1 MLLFVVVVDYF
12 PSIRKWILLPSFLI
26 STKTFGRKLAACC
39 CCWNVRLNDNTGNK
53 QRRQVMYLLI
63 SLSLYS
69 LFHFNFF
76 WYYSYYDYYYYY
88 ICLYIFYLFLIFLFF
103 YYCLL
108 LLYRHECFAGKY
120 TTRKIHKNYIRDPSG
135 LFSIISHVSL
145 SMT

>member
-53 QRRQVMYLLI
+53 QRRRVMYLLI

-103 YYCLL
+103 YFFTIVYFYYIDTSVLL
-108 LLYRHECFAGKY
+108 ENIPLVKFIK
-120 TTRKIHKNYIRDPSG
+120 TTSG
-135 LFSIISHVSL
+135 TRVVYFP
-145 SMT
+145 

>member
-26 STKTFGRKLAACC
+26 STVTFGRKLAACC
-39 CCWNVRLNDNTGNK
+39 CCWNVRLNENTGNK
-53 QRRQVMYLLI
+53 QRRRVMYLLI
-63 SLSLYS
+63 SLSLCS

-103 YYCLL
+103 YFFTIIYFYYIDTNVLL
-108 LLYRHECFAGKY
+108 ENIPLVKFIK
-120 TTRKIHKNYIRDPSG
+120 TTSG
-135 LFSIISHVSL
+135 TRVVYFP
-145 SMT
+145 

>member
-26 STKTFGRKLAACC
+26 STVTFGRKLAACC
-39 CCWNVRLNDNTGNK
+39 CCWNVRLNENTGNK
-53 QRRQVMYLLI
+53 QRRRVMYLLI
-63 SLSLYS
+63 SLSLCS

-103 YYCLL
+103 YFFTIVYFYYIDTNVLL
-108 LLYRHECFAGKY
+108 ENIPLVKFIK
-120 TTRKIHKNYIRDPSG
+120 TTSG
-135 LFSIISHVSL
+135 TRVVYFP
-145 SMT
+145 

>member
-12 PSIRKWILLPSFLI
+12 PSIRKWILLPSFLS
-26 STKTFGRKLAACC
+26 STKIFGRKLAACC

-53 QRRQVMYLLI
+53 QRRRVMYLLI

-88 ICLYIFYLFLIFLFF
+88 ICLYIFYLFLIFYFF
-103 YYCLL
+103 YFFTIVYFYYIDTSVLL
-108 LLYRHECFAGKY
+108 ENIPLVKKIK
-120 TTRKIHKNYIRDPSG
+120 TTSETRVVYFP
-135 LFSIISHVSL
+135 
-145 SMT
+145 

>member
-26 STKTFGRKLAACC
+26 STVTFGRKLAACC
-39 CCWNVRLNDNTGNK
+39 CCCWNVRLNENTGNK
-53 QRRQVMYLLI
+53 QRRRVMYLLI
-63 SLSLYS
+63 SLSLCS

-103 YYCLL
+103 YFFTIVYFYYIDTSVFLENIPL
-108 LLYRHECFAGKY
+108 VKFIK
-120 TTRKIHKNYIRDPSG
+120 TTSG
-135 LFSIISHVSL
+135 TRVVYFP
-145 SMT
+145 

>member
-53 QRRQVMYLLI
+53 QRRRVMYLLI

-103 YYCLL
+103 YFFTIVYFYYIDTNVLL
-108 LLYRHECFAGKY
+108 ENIPLVKFIK
-120 TTRKIHKNYIRDPSG
+120 TTSG
-135 LFSIISHVSL
+135 TRVVYFP
-145 SMT
+145 